1 MEDEELKVLLRENI
15 EVSKESLKILKK
27 MNRAR
32 IFGGVFKF
40 LKWGFIIGISVWGYL
55 WLQPFVER
63 SLNLMRQMSSGVEN
77 IGKIGNNIN
86 SAVSPNLLEKLQDL
100 MPR

>member
-1 MEDEELKVLLRENI
+1 MADEELKVLLRENI

-63 SLNLMRQMSSGVEN
+63 YLNLMGKMSSGVEN

-86 SAVSPNLLEKLQDL
+86 SAVSPDLLKKLQDL

>member
-40 LKWGFIIGISVWGYL
+40 LKWGFIIGVSVWGYL
-55 WLQPFVER
+55 QLQPIVEQYL
-63 SLNLMRQMSSGVEN
+63 SFMRQMSSGVEN
-77 IGKIGNNIN
+77 IGKIGNN
-86 SAVSPNLLEKLQDL
+86 VSPVNSGDLLKNLQNLL
-100 MPR
+100 PR

>member
-1 MEDEELKVLLRENI
+1 MADEELKVLLRENI

-40 LKWGFIIGISVWGYL
+40 FKWGFIIGVSVWGYL
-55 WLQPFVER
+55 QLQPFVQQY
-63 SLNLMRQMSSGVEN
+63 LDLMRKMSSGVEN